1 MLGVVHALQQ
11 VSPLV
16 PVDVV
21 ERQPQLAHHVGVKA
35 LVEQDARHVVDA
47 RRVHAVD
54 HALLIHVAHQG
65 DLVLDGLV
73 ERAVGTQHQRI
84 RGNAELAQHHH
95 GVLGR
100 LGLEL
105 VRGGDVGHQ
114 RDVHEHA
121 VLGAEVATHLTGRLQ
136 ERLGFDVADR
146 AADFG
151 DDHVDII
158 ARLGAHAGLDLV
170 GDVRDDLHALAE
182 VLPRAFLAQHLL
194 INLPGGDVGL
204 LGEEHVEE
212 ALVVAD
218 VEIGLG
224 TVFGHIDLAVLE
236 RVHGAR
242 VDVDVRV
249 ELLLQHMDAAA
260 AQQTTERGG
269 GQAFSEG

>member
-114 RDVHEHA
+114 GDVHEHA

-260 AQQTTERGG
+260 AQQTTE
-269 GQAFSEG
+269 